1 VLELDP
7 GPEQR
12 AVIGRRRSDRSNPSS
27 HARRGGRGGRRS
39 ARGQSLVEFAL
50 VIPII
55 VLLVAA
61 FVEIGRAV
69 FAYNTIANAARQGA
83 RVAAVNQLDD
93 VTDCDASRPVED
105 PFEPHWSIRGCV
117 MVAASTLG
125 IDTDNVTIAYD
136 APPATTLSCDPV
148 VRVGCIAAVTVT
160 YDYSVSTPFVSM
172 LIGGFTMSQTSEMPI
187 ERVFP

>member
-1 VLELDP
+1 M
-7 GPEQR
+7 
-12 AVIGRRRSDRSNPSS
+12 IGTVRPSPATRTRRR
-27 HARRGGRGGRRS
+27 RRG
-39 ARGQSLVEFAL
+39 ADGQSLVEFAL

-83 RVAAVNQLDD
+83 RVAAVNQLPD

-105 PFEPHWSIRGCV
+105 PFEPHWSIRGCA

-125 IDTDNVTIAYD
+125 ITTDDITIFY
-136 APPATTLSCDPV
+136 APPPTTSLSCDPV
-148 VRVGCIAAVTVT
+148 LHIGCIAEVTVT
-160 YDYSVSTPFVSM
+160 YDYAISTPFVSL
-172 LIGGFTMSQTSEMPI
+172 LIEGFTMSQTSQMPI